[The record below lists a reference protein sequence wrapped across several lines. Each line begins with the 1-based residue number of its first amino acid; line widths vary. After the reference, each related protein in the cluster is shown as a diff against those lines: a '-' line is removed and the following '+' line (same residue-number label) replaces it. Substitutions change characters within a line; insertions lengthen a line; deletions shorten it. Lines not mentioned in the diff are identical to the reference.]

1 MSHDVSGCQGERKTL
16 LDNLSTDLLRLGSSK
31 LLSVLSDV
39 RVKDPTM
46 PYNPLPTLRC
56 RLCSAPLATASWKVR
71 SEVQCNRLEE
81 LI

>member
-1 MSHDVSGCQGERKTL
+1 MTYLDARGNGRHLL

-46 PYNPLPTLRC
+46 PYNPLPTPSQRYDADCVLLLWPLLHGRLDLR
-56 RLCSAPLATASWKVR
+56 SNV
-71 SEVQCNRLEE
+71 
-81 LI
+81 ID